1 MYTTHNAMRGAAI
14 TGDAAQIRALAERP
28 DVERISPIIAKERM
42 NSVARLIRRLATWT
56 RENTGYTGKGVK
68 IAVVDSGVDYTHA
81 DFGGPG
87 TVDSYLKAKAMTELP
102 SADSGPIDRNKFI
115 GGIDLVGDDYNA
127 SVAEKSTPQPD
138 NNPLDCRPDGFG
150 SGGHGTHVAGTAAG

>member
-1 MYTTHNAMRGAAI
+1 MRCVVRAI
-14 TGDAAQIRALAERP
+14 TGDAAQIRCVAERP

-42 NSVARLIRRLATWT
+42 NSGSEIDTKTLATWT

-102 SADSGPIDRNKFI
+102 SADSGLIDRNKFI

-127 SVAEKSTPQPD
+127 SVLRSRLRSRIITRWIAARMVSV
-138 NNPLDCRPDGFG
+138 LA
-150 SGGHGTHVAGTAAG
+150 VTARTWRVLPPVTV

>member
-1 MYTTHNAMRGAAI
+1 M
-14 TGDAAQIRALAERP
+14 
-28 DVERISPIIAKERM
+28 
-42 NSVARLIRRLATWT
+42 
-56 RENTGYTGKGVK
+56 K

-102 SADSGPIDRNKFI
+102 SADSGLIDRNKFI

-150 SGGHGTHVAGTAAG
+150 SGGHGTHVAGTAAGYGVTGERYDLPWRLQEPDGGAAEGHVHWPRYCS